1 MLLAAALGLGLC
13 ASGCAGAA
21 RAVLPAPAPGL
32 LPAAAPGPAPAPSIA
47 FNASS
52 FTNGDFVSVA
62 WLVPQYDAVG
72 AARTDMVALFL
83 ANASDPQLNLPIKYK
98 WAASADGYTA
108 NGAGSHT
115 WAPGS
120 VPPLFLPRPPL
131 ISCWLIL
138 QALWRR
144 GRQQSAQRVRL
155 CRRFRLINQ
164 RQDVV
169 ALFLRNVTRATQ
181 FSASRVLARSA
192 PVRLQDPNN
201 PQHLH
206 LAIAAAERCAAHTQ
220 PVSCSICCMH
230 ALKLPGATQQALRIA
245 ARPAV
250 STALAAWHTA
260 YTP

>member
-1 MLLAAALGLGLC
+1 VLLAAALGLGLC

-62 WLVPQYDAVG
+62 WVVPQYDAVG

-120 VPPLFLPRPPL
+120 VPPLLPAAAPPYQLLAHFAGAVAAWAATVCSACPCVPQVPPDQSKAGRRRPLSPECDTRHAVFRKPRP
-131 ISCWLIL
+131 
-138 QALWRR
+138 R
-144 GRQQSAQRVRL
+144 AQRPRASAGPKQPTAPASGH
-155 CRRFRLINQ
+155 RR
-164 RQDVV
+164 
-169 ALFLRNVTRATQ
+169 
-181 FSASRVLARSA
+181 S
-192 PVRLQDPNN
+192 
-201 PQHLH
+201 
-206 LAIAAAERCAAHTQ
+206 
-220 PVSCSICCMH
+220 
-230 ALKLPGATQQALRIA
+230 
-245 ARPAV
+245 
-250 STALAAWHTA
+250 
-260 YTP
+260 

>member
-1 MLLAAALGLGLC
+1 MPWGRRAPTWWRC
-13 ASGCAGAA
+13 SWPTHPTHSSTCRSSTSG
-21 RAVLPAPAPGL
+21 LPAQTATRPT
-32 LPAAAPGPAPAPSIA
+32 APA
-47 FNASS
+47 
-52 FTNGDFVSVA
+52 
-62 WLVPQYDAVG
+62 
-72 AARTDMVALFL
+72 RTRGRPALCRRC
-83 ANASDPQLNLPIKYK
+83 
-98 WAASADGYTA
+98 
-108 NGAGSHT
+108 
-115 WAPGS
+115 
-120 VPPLFLPRPPL
+120 FLPRPPL

-144 GRQQSAQRVRL
+144 GRQQSAQRVRV